1 MTITDTNLE
10 MPACWQDFEDALK
23 AGIDRIILFG
33 PAGTGKTFAGLSIG
47 DTQRGAWRLVCTE
60 DMTDANIT
68 GHYKPNADGTW
79 TWHMGSAVMAWE
91 GDGLAG
97 GRLVIDEIDK
107 ASGDIEGLILAMT
120 DSPESASWVH
130 PENGRVMRPR
140 DGFSVVMTTNIED
153 MEELPMALADRFPV
167 RIRINEPHPSAL
179 ATLSPDLRK
188 YARRMAD
195 AGKRRISL
203 RTFRAF
209 DQLRKSVGD
218 ERAASLIFRDSAQ
231 SFIDAIAIDKVA

>member
-1 MTITDTNLE
+1 MTTTDNLE
-10 MPACWQDFEDALK
+10 MPQCWQDFEDALT

-33 PAGTGKTFAGLSIG
+33 PAGTGKTYAGLKLG

-68 GHYKPNADGTW
+68 GHYKPSADGTW
-79 TWHMGSAVMAWE
+79 KWNSGSAILAWD

-107 ASGDIEGLILAMT
+107 ASGDVEGLILAMT

-130 PENGRVMRPR
+130 PENGRVMKPR

-153 MEELPMALADRFPV
+153 MAELPMALADRFPV
-167 RIRINEPHPSAL
+167 RIRINEPHPTAL
-179 ATLSPDLRK
+179 ATLSPDLRG

-203 RTFRAF
+203 RTFASF
-209 DQLRKSVGD
+209 DKLRKSVGD
-218 ERAASLIFRDSAQ
+218 ERAAKLIFHDGAQ
-231 SFIDAIAIDKVA
+231 SFLDAIRIDKVGA

>member
-1 MTITDTNLE
+1 MTITDTNIE
-10 MPACWQDFEDALK
+10 MPACWQDFEDALT

-209 DQLRKSVGD
+209 DKLRKTVGD
-218 ERAASLIFRDSAQ
+218 ERAASLLFRDNAQ